1 MSVIKLGL
9 WCTFISI
16 CQSPSYSKSV
26 SCAPSTSTSASAH
39 FHFPFRPLAIGSLI
53 SIVSVA
59 RAANKM
65 SRCGHDKHL
74 LAALLCAWLRC
85 PVCWKSYWFS
95 AVERAAWSEDPS
107 VCVSVCVWVYKTH
120 YFIYKPT
127 INSCLCC
134 SLCLHLRFHLV
145 LCLFS
150 LLFAVFTLSS
160 AVSFII
166 LFKPH

>member
-16 CQSPSYSKSV
+16 CQSPSSSKSV
-26 SCAPSTSTSASAH
+26 SCAPSTSTSTSAFAH

-74 LAALLCAWLRC
+74 LAALLSAWLRC

-95 AVERAAWSEDPS
+95 AVAEQPGQRTL
-107 VCVSVCVWVYKTH
+107 VCV
-120 YFIYKPT
+120 
-127 INSCLCC
+127 CLCVC
-134 SLCLHLRFHLV
+134 GYIKR
-145 LCLFS
+145 
-150 LLFAVFTLSS
+150 T
-160 AVSFII
+160 I
-166 LFKPH
+166 LYTSRQ

>member
-16 CQSPSYSKSV
+16 CQSPSSSKSV
-26 SCAPSTSTSASAH
+26 SCAPSTSTFTH

-74 LAALLCAWLRC
+74 LAALLSAWLRC

-95 AVERAAWSEDPS
+95 AVAEQPGQRTL

-145 LCLFS
+145 LCLVS

>member
-1 MSVIKLGL
+1 MLVCLLPSLLFSSLHSLLCPPPTCLGFYELSAMSVIKLGL

-16 CQSPSYSKSV
+16 CQSPSSAKSV
-26 SCAPSTSTSASAH
+26 SCAPSISTSASAH

-74 LAALLCAWLRC
+74 LAALLSAWLRC

-95 AVERAAWSEDPS
+95 AVAEQPGQR
-107 VCVSVCVWVYKTH
+107 T
-120 YFIYKPT
+120 
-127 INSCLCC
+127 
-134 SLCLHLRFHLV
+134 LV
-145 LCLFS
+145 
-150 LLFAVFTLSS
+150 
-160 AVSFII
+160 
-166 LFKPH
+166 